1 MNDCQIAQLLA
12 TVFEVSLIASGIS
25 FFGWRRA
32 HGYWRTVLFIVFAV
46 STLIVIDF
54 FTLAV
59 VYSFL
64 PPPPKA
70 TVCKP

>member
-1 MNDCQIAQLLA
+1 MNECQTAQLLA
-12 TVFEVSLIASGIS
+12 TVFEVSLIVSGLS

-32 HGYWRTVLFIVFAV
+32 HGHWRTVLFIVFALCA
-46 STLIVIDF
+46 LIVLDF
-54 FTLAV
+54 FILAV

-64 PPPPKA
+64 PPPPKP